1 LIVAGFLMCLLISLQ
16 LIPALTRQA
25 ILTVTIHF
33 DARNKA
39 SLQSVK
45 PVPEREPDSVH
56 RSNSATAKQT
66 KPFATKATP
75 RTSIVR
81 DRVLRQLTEQR
92 PAELRKRK
100 ESKRVQLS
108 LILCM

>member
-1 LIVAGFLMCLLISLQ
+1 MIVAGFLMCLLISLQ

-25 ILTVTIHF
+25 IVTVTIHF

-45 PVPEREPDSVH
+45 PVPEREPNSVH
-56 RSNSATAKQT
+56 GSNSATAKQT

-75 RTSIVR
+75 RTRIVR
-81 DRVLRQLTEQR
+81 DRILRQLTEQR
-92 PAELRKRK
+92 PAELRKREAQTK
-100 ESKRVQLS
+100 
-108 LILCM
+108 